1 VESRVNSE
9 FHFVSYLGLEFVSFT
24 AASDN
29 GVCRI
34 ILSAVDLHV
43 ADSGLTGT
51 PSTQHKIGR
60 DSFTGCLVDST
71 KDNQSV
77 ALLITPIDL
86 PP

>member
-1 VESRVNSE
+1 MNSE

-24 AASDN
+24 AVVDN
-29 GVCRI
+29 GVYRI
-34 ILSAVDLHV
+34 ILSAVDPHV
-43 ADSGLTGT
+43 ADSGLTGLTGT

-60 DSFTGCLVDST
+60 DSFTGCLVDYA

-77 ALLITPIDL
+77 ALLIAPIDL